1 MSKGHIRR
9 RGARD
14 NHGNASWELKFD
26 LGRDTATG
34 KRRTRYASF
43 YGTKRDAQAQLR
55 ALMGDAD
62 KGAYVEPSKITVA
75 EHVRAC
81 LARWKGVSA
90 ISPKTAERYDELV
103 ERQIVPHIGATLVQ
117 KLKRAEVEGWY
128 ATLLEKGRLGGAR
141 GVSPR
146 TIAHAHRVLRK
157 ALAEAVADDLV
168 HKNAAALAKN
178 RPKIEDAERVALTA
192 DQVKIVIDKQRG
204 RSNYALF
211 VTALFTGMRA
221 GELMAL
227 RWAAI
232 DLDGKTIE
240 VRAAIEQTKKKIVE
254 GEETGGI
261 RFKNPKSRSGKR
273 TITLPDIVA
282 EALRER
288 RKEILEQRMKLGV
301 GKLPDDAL
309 VFPADDG
316 GPRSVHVVSRAWRR
330 AADNMKIVGVSF
342 HGLRHTHASQLI
354 DAGVDIVT
362 ISKRLGHAK
371 PDITLKVYAH
381 LFKQRDDKAAAAIN
395 HALSTSSGAAK

>member
-1 MSKGHIRR
+1 MKGSIRQ

-14 NHGNASWELKFD
+14 EHGRCAWELRFD
-26 LGRDTATG
+26 IGRDPATG
-34 KRRTRYASF
+34 KRRIAYHSF
-43 YGTKRDAQAQLR
+43 RGTKREAQAELR
-55 ALMGDAD
+55 RLMGGAD
-62 KGAYVEPSKITVA
+62 KGSYVAPNKLTIA
-75 EHVRAC
+75 EHVRGC
-81 LARWKGVSA
+81 LQRWKGVGA
-90 ISPKTAERYDELV
+90 ISPKTAERYGELV
-103 ERQIVPHIGATLVQ
+103 ERQIVPHLGATLVQ
-117 KLKRAEVEGWY
+117 KLKRADVEGWY
-128 ATLLEKGRLGGAR
+128 ATLLEKGRHGGER
-141 GVSPR
+141 GVSAR

-178 RPKIEDAERVALTA
+178 RPKIEDTERAALTP
-192 DQVKIVIDKQRG
+192 DQVKTVLEKQRG
-204 RSNYALF
+204 RANYALF

-221 GELMAL
+221 SELMAL
-227 RWAAI
+227 RWAAVDLGGKAI
-232 DLDGKTIE
+232 D
-240 VRAAIEQTKKKIVE
+240 VREAIEQTKRRTVD
-254 GEETGGI
+254 GEKTGGI
-261 RFKNPKSRSGKR
+261 RFKKPKSRAGAR
-273 TITLPDIVA
+273 TVTLPDIVI

-288 RKEILEQRMKLGV
+288 RKEILEQRLALGL

-330 AADNMKIVGVSF
+330 AAKDMEIAGVSF

-362 ISKRLGHAK
+362 ISRRLGHAK

-395 HALSTSSGAAK
+395 SAMAGSL